1 MAREVEL
8 VIKAKDE
15 ASKLVDSITDSL
27 KALTSVQDSVG
38 KSAQKTGSLLEQ
50 LGSEFRDLN
59 DEAKRLTSLGKVAQT
74 LERADAAVKN
84 IGNNVGDAASQLADL
99 TKESQNAAT
108 AATKLRAALEAEES
122 NQKSLK
128 AARSAAKD
136 ELEAANRALREAE
149 KNQRDLNKAVKNG
162 AQSDTS
168 VQLPF
173 SNATAINAAKASQ
186 AQLRDDIARYAQDIK
201 TSSAAIQQLKPQVT
215 AAANEQTRL
224 AKETAAVG
232 KALDSELENL
242 TRAKTETAGLQQT
255 AGQASVAL
263 NGLAVTQD
271 NVAKASGRVAAEM
284 ARVKTQ
290 IEAFSKA
297 QTTTAATGD
306 VSRQTQDTAAR
317 KAAIEQLRALRK
329 ELASAQSDA
338 GRYSAAI
345 KAAAVPTAELGT
357 ALGQAQVRAKTTA
370 AEIDALTAR
379 LRASQAGVSGATT
392 SFRQWS
398 QSVSGVST
406 ANQQVASSANQAVAA
421 IRPLGSAAQAAGQGM
436 NGAAQSG
443 NTLRNSITG
452 MANDSRKAL
461 SLLQRVRGEVLSL
474 ATAYFGLQAAISNI
488 GGVVKAFQTLEAAQN
503 RLGSVFNRDT
513 GKVTQELDFL
523 RRQADRLG
531 IEFGVLSDQYS
542 RFAISAQSA
551 NFSIAETR
559 KVFLSVAEA
568 GRVMKLSQDQLQ
580 GVFKALDQIMS
591 KGSVQAEELRGQIGD
606 RMSGAYQI
614 FASAIGVTTSEL
626 DKMMKKGEVIA
637 NSSNLL
643 KFAAELDK
651 RFGSQLAD
659 SLRSTTSEIGRF
671 SNNLFEAQLLV
682 ARGGF
687 IDSFTNALR
696 TMNAYFRSKDG
707 QEFFLSLGAA
717 LGRFIDVL
725 AQVPQYFGEIKLLI
739 QAFVAFKVGQIV
751 LGWAQNFQQFRL
763 AVIGGAQAL
772 NTYGPPLQQFSGQ
785 QTALSRSLATSITQ
799 FNGWQTALS
808 RGGAGLQ
815 KVGAVLTGLR
825 GVVIGMT
832 TLFRGLWAAIGGLPG
847 LILTGV
853 TVAIGQ
859 WMTSIDG
866 ATSAAAEHDRQMQI
880 ILAKYDEA
888 KGKVIDWNKELKGL
902 SATEIERNIGKLTDA
917 FTGKLDDLKGQA
929 ENVRSVLKMID
940 NEMNSASKAEFI
952 KASDAE
958 NAKKLVDALDG
969 IGKNATAGDLQ
980 NLRATLDDI
989 AQTTTNDALKNIA
1002 GELLEMLRASDDS
1015 GNSLESLADKIEQS
1029 QKNLALMRGEITA
1042 SEAGLDDLSGASNK
1056 TAKSIDN
1063 GAEHAAKFTEAM
1075 NGLGKAI
1082 PTISEELKK
1091 LETIRGLDEQY
1102 RQAIR
1107 FARSMGAATEAY
1119 NRWQN
1124 GITAVTFGDVGN
1136 TAADAAV
1143 NIIKRFEGAWQSS
1156 PFVDSDGKLR
1166 IGFSSDTITR
1176 QNGNVQYGI
1185 NPGDTVTLA
1194 DSVRD
1199 LNRRIA
1205 EMITTIKGQIG
1216 EDRFNSFSAQQQGV
1230 LSSLAY
1236 NYGNLSKTGIL
1247 DTIKTGTVE
1256 QIAEAI
1262 RGLGSQNGGINRGR
1276 RNQEASLFAQGGD
1289 DFAAAQKQ
1297 LDIETKREEKAKEY
1311 NADLENRLSLQE
1323 NENANSGR
1331 LTKEAFIQKQYE
1343 KEKLDAKKSGVDLDK
1358 DPARVERIK
1367 AAAAAEWELANAKRD
1382 QKTSTQEANVALQ
1395 QAVALNQQRNALQ
1408 QQLNAAIKGGDQA
1421 QALSLQQQL
1430 DGVNT
1435 KLQESIDKARTMW
1448 QAIGGPEADVALTKL
1463 DTLKV
1468 KAETAGNSM
1477 SFLGLSTQQVGQLA
1491 GSFADGLVGVFDS
1504 FAQAIANGENAVQ
1517 ALGKAFLQFAA
1528 DFLRQIAT
1536 MILKQMILNALQSFG
1551 IPGIGAAHTGGVV
1564 GSSLTGSGNMRKSVS
1579 PALFAGA
1586 MRYHTGGVAGLAPD
1600 EVPTILKQGEEVL
1613 TQDDPR
1619 HRKNGGMAPQSGAA
1633 SGGEQAI
1640 RVINVLSDEVA
1651 EQMLNSATGERVF
1664 MAHAK
1669 KNAATLRQLVGR

>member
-1 MAREVEL
+1 MSREVEL

-186 AQLRDDIARYAQDIK
+186 AQLRDDIARYTQDIK

-224 AKETAAVG
+224 AKETASVG

-503 RLGSVFNRDT
+503 RLGSVFNQDT

-542 RFAISAQSA
+542 KFAISASTA

-580 GVFKALDQIMS
+580 GVFKALDQIIS
-591 KGSVQAEELRGQIGD
+591 KGRVQAEELRGQIGD
-606 RMSGAYQI
+606 RMSGAFQI
-614 FASAIGVTTSEL
+614 FASAIGVTTTEL
-626 DKMMKKGEVIA
+626 DDMMKKGEVIA

-725 AQVPQYFGEIKLLI
+725 AQVPQYFGEIKLAI
-739 QAFVAFKVGQIV
+739 QAFIGFKVGQLV
-751 LGWAQNFQQFRL
+751 LGWAQNFRAFSLQVAASATSL
-763 AVIGGAQAL
+763 ATI
-772 NTYGPPLQQFSGQ
+772 GPPTQQMVQQ
-785 QTALSRSLATSITQ
+785 QTALSRTLATSILQ

-808 RGGAGLQ
+808 RGGAGLRT
-815 KVGAVLTGLR
+815 VGAVLTGLR

-902 SATEIERNIGKLTDA
+902 SATEIERNLGGLVDA
-917 FTGKLDDLKGQA
+917 FSEKINKLKGQG
-929 ENVRSVLKMID
+929 NQLQGVIHQVD
-940 NEMNSASKAEFI
+940 NELNDTLKNLYGQ
-952 KASDAE
+952 
-958 NAKKLVDALDG
+958 NADISNVKRLKDALDS
-969 IGKNATAGDLQ
+969 IGKGSTAADLE
-980 NLRATLDDI
+980 NLRKLLDEI
-989 AQTTTNDALKNIA
+989 AQTTTNETLKDIA
-1002 GELLEMLRASDDS
+1002 GQLLEMLRASDDS
-1015 GNSLESLADKIEQS
+1015 GNSLESLADKIE
-1029 QKNLALMRGEITA
+1029 K
-1042 SEAGLDDLSGASNK
+1042 SEAALRLLTGTATDGDKALLGLKQAADDAKDPTAKLGENAKLINEAFTEMGKLISKTSDELKRLETINGLDKQYQDAVKLARTMGQVNMLTDQYNKALSGAIEGSITGNSSLVDK
-1056 TAKSIDN
+1056 IIGVESGGNASAKNPDSTA
-1063 GAEHAAKFTEAM
+1063 T
-1075 NGLGKAI
+1075 GLGQFIESTWLRMFKQYFPDRAAGMTDAMI
-1082 PTISEELKK
+1082 LELRKNATISREMVALYVQENAKILK
-1091 LETIRGLDEQY
+1091 
-1102 RQAIR
+1102 QA
-1107 FARSMGAATEAY
+1107 GV
-1119 NRWQN
+1119 
-1124 GITAVTFGDVGN
+1124 AVTDANLYLAHFLGPGGATKVLSAQSGTKLSDVLGADQI
-1136 TAADAAV
+1136 AANQSILGGGKTVDQLV
-1143 NIIKRFEGAWQSS
+1143 AWAEKKVGVSQAEA
-1156 PFVDSDGKLR
+1156 
-1166 IGFSSDTITR
+1166 
-1176 QNGNVQYGI
+1176 NVQKE
-1185 NPGDTVTLA
+1185 L
-1194 DSVRD
+1194 
-1199 LNRRIA
+1199 
-1205 EMITTIKGQIG
+1205 
-1216 EDRFNSFSAQQQGV
+1216 
-1230 LSSLAY
+1230 
-1236 NYGNLSKTGIL
+1236 
-1247 DTIKTGTVE
+1247 VE
-1256 QIAEAI
+1256 I
-1262 RGLGSQNGGINRGR
+1262 
-1276 RNQEASLFAQGGD
+1276 D
-1289 DFAAAQKQ
+1289 QKRT
-1297 LDIETKREEKAKEY
+1297 DKAREY
-1311 NADLENRLSLQE
+1311 NADLENRLSLQQNE
-1323 NENANSGR
+1323 NENAGR
-1331 LTKEAFIQKQYE
+1331 LTQEAFVQKKLADEQKKAKEAGVT
-1343 KEKLDAKKSGVDLDK
+1343 LDQAQID
-1358 DPARVERIK
+1358 RIK
-1367 AAAAAEWELANAKRD
+1367 QLAADEWQVAQAKRD

-1408 QQLNAAIKGGDQA
+1408 QQLNAAIKGGDQT
-1421 QALSLQQQL
+1421 QAVSLQQQL
-1430 DGVNT
+1430 DGVNV
-1435 KLQESIDKARTMW
+1435 KLQESIDKARSMW
-1448 QAIGGPEADVALTKL
+1448 EAIGGPEADVALTKL

-1536 MILKQMILNALQSFG
+1536 MILKQMIFNALQSFG

-1619 HRKNGGMAPQSGAA
+1619 HRNNGGLAPQSGAA

-1651 EQMLNSATGERVF
+1651 EQMMNSATGEKVF